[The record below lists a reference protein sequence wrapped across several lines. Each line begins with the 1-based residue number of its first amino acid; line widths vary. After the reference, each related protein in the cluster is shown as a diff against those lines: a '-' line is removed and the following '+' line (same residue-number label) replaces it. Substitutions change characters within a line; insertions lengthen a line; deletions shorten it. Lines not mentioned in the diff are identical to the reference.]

1 MINNPVYVKKSEG
14 GKMPEW
20 EVLEFGASQD
30 VPMPLAGAV
39 ESTMS
44 LEFELNFEQLPRII
58 LFRTP
63 YHGEYQYSALYLE
76 DGELLPVMTSHS
88 DVGVKAASI
97 AGETIAG
104 SFHLQATNDTWF
116 RPVYV

>member
-1 MINNPVYVKKSEG
+1 
-14 GKMPEW
+14 MPEW
-20 EVLEFGASQD
+20 EALKFGTSQD
-30 VPMPLAGAV
+30 VPMPLAEIV
-39 ESTMS
+39 VDPTM
-44 LEFELNFEQLPRII
+44 EMVFELNFEQLPRII

-63 YHGEYQYSALYLE
+63 YNGEYQYSALYLE